1 MASEEDEQSPFTRP
15 GFIIAAAMLFLII
28 VGGVGIAIF
37 GGNKDKT
44 PTATPTPSPTL
55 TAEPD
60 PEPTADTAQA
70 SVCGL
75 NGEVVEEARL
85 TSAPEAEWD
94 YQDTT
99 AYPISAEYGPG
110 KVSDEGYRYCFA
122 RNPEGAVFA
131 AANAVVQASDLEIM
145 TKWLNYFVA
154 DTPEGKEW
162 LSDDEV
168 SNDGSLSGIR
178 TAVEGFRLLAYD
190 GTRARV
196 DMASSV
202 TVEGQT
208 HYISIIYPLVWESGD
223 WRLEVTDAAAPTDVA
238 QLPDVA
244 RYISWGA

>member
-44 PTATPTPSPTL
+44 PTATPTPSATL

-60 PEPTADTAQA
+60 PEPTADTAEA

-99 AYPISAEYGPG
+99 AYPTSDEFGPG
-110 KVSDEGYRYCFA
+110 EVSDEGYRYCFA
-122 RNPEGAVFA
+122 RNPEGALFA
-131 AANAVVQASDLEIM
+131 AANAVVQATDMDTIGS
-145 TKWLNYFVA
+145 WLDYFIA
-154 DTPEGKEW
+154 DGPNREAVLSEGAGGEAGQG
-162 LSDDEV
+162 SRIEV
-168 SNDGSLSGIR
+168 
-178 TAVEGFRLLAYD
+178 VGFRLLSYD
-190 GTRARV
+190 GYTANV
-196 DMASSV
+196 DVAVRGSAGGEVANLSMVYSP
-202 TVEGQT
+202 G
-208 HYISIIYPLVWESGD
+208 WEAGD
-223 WRLEVTDAAAPTDVA
+223 WKLDVPNASAPINVA
-238 QLPDVA
+238 NIPDLSG
-244 RYISWGA
+244 YITWRP